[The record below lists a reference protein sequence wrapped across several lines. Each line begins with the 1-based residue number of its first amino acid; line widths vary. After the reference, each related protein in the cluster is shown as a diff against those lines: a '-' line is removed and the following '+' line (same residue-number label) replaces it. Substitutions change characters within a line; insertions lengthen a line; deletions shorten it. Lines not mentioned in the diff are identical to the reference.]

1 VDAFPSQPDPVVV
14 LRLAISLDRQ
24 GKYPEALKEANHAVE
39 LTQEATS
46 AGKLAR
52 QERDR
57 LNQLVGGNAAA
68 PKPAA
73 SDQPKN

>member
-1 VDAFPSQPDPVVV
+1 M
-14 LRLAISLDRQ
+14 
-24 GKYPEALKEANHAVE
+24 EM
-39 LTQEATS
+39 TQEATS

>member
-1 VDAFPSQPDPVVV
+1 VDAYPSQPDPVVV

-24 GKYPEALKEANHAVE
+24 GKYPEALKEANHAVD
-39 LTQEATS
+39 LTQDGTS

-57 LNQLVGGNAAA
+57 LNQLVGSNTA
-68 PKPAA
+68 P
-73 SDQPKN
+73 PK